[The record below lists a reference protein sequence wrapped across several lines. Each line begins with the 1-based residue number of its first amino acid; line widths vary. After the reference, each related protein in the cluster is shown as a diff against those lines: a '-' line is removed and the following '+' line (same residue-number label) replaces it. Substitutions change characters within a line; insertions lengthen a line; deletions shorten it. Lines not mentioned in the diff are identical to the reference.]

1 MGRPV
6 ESETPK
12 PAFSKATPPKPTQN
26 STTNKR
32 PSIQI
37 AVPVGDIRVQTT
49 PAFKNYT
56 ESDTLIAFQK
66 FHFFLISKF
75 QVPSSPDLTSRR
87 PVHLPCTTTSPH
99 LHPLWEPQVRKRIA
113 ESFLFHGDLSL
124 QSLRGERIHALPVHK
139 KAEHLKFRHIHLPP
153 IH

>member
-1 MGRPV
+1 MEQRDESLCRRGAQTQDRNSDMGRPV
-6 ESETPK
+6 EFETPK

-37 AVPVGDIRVQTT
+37 AVPVGDIQVQTT

-66 FHFFLISKF
+66 FHF
-75 QVPSSPDLTSRR
+75 
-87 PVHLPCTTTSPH
+87 C
-99 LHPLWEPQVRKRIA
+99 
-113 ESFLFHGDLSL
+113 
-124 QSLRGERIHALPVHK
+124 
-139 KAEHLKFRHIHLPP
+139 
-153 IH
+153 

>member
-26 STTNKR
+26 STTKR
-32 PSIQI
+32 LSIQI
-37 AVPVGDIRVQTT
+37 AVPVGDFRVQTT

-66 FHFFLISKF
+66 FHFF
-75 QVPSSPDLTSRR
+75 
-87 PVHLPCTTTSPH
+87 
-99 LHPLWEPQVRKRIA
+99 
-113 ESFLFHGDLSL
+113 
-124 QSLRGERIHALPVHK
+124 
-139 KAEHLKFRHIHLPP
+139 
-153 IH
+153 